1 MIRVILPTHL
11 RRLANTNR
19 EVQINVTAPITVRAI
34 LDSLEETYPML
45 RGTIRDQ
52 STFQRRAFIRFFACG
67 QDYSH
72 VAVDDPLPDLVA
84 NGTEPFWVVGAMA
97 GGQKT

>member
-72 VAVDDPLPDLVA
+72 VAVDDPLPDSVA

-97 GGQKT
+97 GG

>member
-19 EVQINVTAPITVRAI
+19 EVQIQVDAPVTLRTA
-34 LDSLEETYPML
+34 LDALENTYPML

-52 STFQRRAFIRFFACG
+52 STQQRRAFVRFFACG
-67 QDYSH
+67 QDYSNSQP
-72 VAVDDPLPDLVA
+72 DDPLPDQVVK
-84 NGTEPFWVVGAMA
+84 GTEALWVVGAMA
-97 GGQKT
+97 GG